1 MTAEGGVLAF
11 RPVRRP
17 HNLFLIEG
25 VRMKRLALAIA
36 LVAIVG
42 ACKKAGETPAMQ
54 PAATDTSKMM
64 ADTSK
69 HMMADT
75 GKMAAPTK
83 TTPTPTKTK
92 RP

>member
-1 MTAEGGVLAF
+1 
-11 RPVRRP
+11 
-17 HNLFLIEG
+17 
-25 VRMKRLALAIA
+25 MKRLALAIA

-42 ACKKAGETPAMQ
+42 ACKKADQQPASQPAM
-54 PAATDTSKMM
+54 DTSKTMM

-75 GKMAAPTK
+75 AKMAPAPTKAAPT
-83 TTPTPTKTK
+83 PTKMAPARTKTK

>member
-1 MTAEGGVLAF
+1 
-11 RPVRRP
+11 
-17 HNLFLIEG
+17 
-25 VRMKRLALAIA
+25 MKRLALAIA

-42 ACKKAGETPAMQ
+42 ACKKADQQPASQ
-54 PAATDTSKMM
+54 PAADTSKTMM

-75 GKMAAPTK
+75 AKMAPTK
-83 TTPTPTKTK
+83 APTPTKMAPARTKTK

>member
-1 MTAEGGVLAF
+1 
-11 RPVRRP
+11 
-17 HNLFLIEG
+17 
-25 VRMKRLALAIA
+25 MKRLALAIA
-36 LVAIVG
+36 LVAMVG
-42 ACKKAGETPAMQ
+42 ACKKAGETPAAQ

-64 ADTSK
+64 MADSSK

-75 GKMAAPTK
+75 GKMAPAPTK

>member
-1 MTAEGGVLAF
+1 
-11 RPVRRP
+11 
-17 HNLFLIEG
+17 
-25 VRMKRLALAIA
+25 MKRLALAIA

-42 ACKKAGETPAMQ
+42 ACKKADQQPASQ
-54 PAATDTSKMM
+54 PAAMDTSKTMM

-75 GKMAAPTK
+75 GKMAPAPTK
-83 TTPTPTKTK
+83 MTPTPTKTTRTPARTK

>member
-1 MTAEGGVLAF
+1 
-11 RPVRRP
+11 
-17 HNLFLIEG
+17 
-25 VRMKRLALAIA
+25 MKRLALAIA
-36 LVAIVG
+36 LVAMVG

-75 GKMAAPTK
+75 GKMAPAPTK
-83 TTPTPTKTK
+83 ATPTPTKTK

>member
-36 LVAIVG
+36 LVAMVG
-42 ACKKAGETPAMQ
+42 ACKKAGETPAVQ

>member
-1 MTAEGGVLAF
+1 
-11 RPVRRP
+11 
-17 HNLFLIEG
+17 
-25 VRMKRLALAIA
+25 MKRLALAIA
-36 LVAIVG
+36 LVAMVG
-42 ACKKAGETPAMQ
+42 ACKKAGETPAAQ

-75 GKMAAPTK
+75 GKMAPAPTK

>member
-1 MTAEGGVLAF
+1 
-11 RPVRRP
+11 
-17 HNLFLIEG
+17 
-25 VRMKRLALAIA
+25 MKRLALAIA
-36 LVAIVG
+36 LVAMVG

-54 PAATDTSKMM
+54 PAATDTSKMMM

>member
-1 MTAEGGVLAF
+1 
-11 RPVRRP
+11 
-17 HNLFLIEG
+17 
-25 VRMKRLALAIA
+25 MKRLALAIA

-64 ADTSK
+64 
-69 HMMADT
+69 MADT

>member
-1 MTAEGGVLAF
+1 
-11 RPVRRP
+11 
-17 HNLFLIEG
+17 
-25 VRMKRLALAIA
+25 MKRLALAIA
-36 LVAIVG
+36 LVAMVG

>member
-1 MTAEGGVLAF
+1 
-11 RPVRRP
+11 
-17 HNLFLIEG
+17 
-25 VRMKRLALAIA
+25 MKRLALAIA

-42 ACKKAGETPAMQ
+42 ACKKADQQPASQ

-75 GKMAAPTK
+75 GKMAPTKAAPT
-83 TTPTPTKTK
+83 PTKMAPARTKTK